1 MGCGAARARGQL
13 GDALVTE
20 LSPARR
26 VALDILLDLEE
37 SGAYARDGLD
47 ASPELRELS
56 RRDAGLATRLV
67 LGVVATYGC
76 LDELIDTYCEKPGRM
91 NARIRE
97 ALRIAAFE
105 IVYLGTEPRAAVSQ
119 GVELVRTRAKSA
131 AGFANA
137 VLRRIVADRGVYLAA
152 EDVPAGSERDTI
164 SAARSAGLPAWLAG
178 EVIASLGFE
187 RARLLFDCELEPAP
201 VAVHL
206 NPHDVTAED
215 VLAGL
220 RVGVSDVAEL
230 PGCIAPVASS
240 ELMHTDLLKRSA
252 VAVCDLNA
260 QVVATAATA
269 PGDCLEVGA
278 GRGTKSFVMA
288 AQATRCGM
296 RRSAVAVELSKKK
309 NRLNRRRLE
318 RAGLIDCVCFFTGDG
333 CDLDRTL
340 SETDR
345 RAGERRLFDSVLVD
359 APCTGTG
366 TMRRHPE
373 IPWRLLPEDIDRDMP
388 GLQLALLTEAARRVR
403 PGGQLIYAT
412 CSVLQQENA
421 AVVDA
426 FLNSKVGRGFALAPV
441 SQAPIFERPEFAD
454 AAAYVR
460 SRETNRGLFQTVPAL
475 DSFDGHFCARLVRR
489 KTV

>member
-1 MGCGAARARGQL
+1 M
-13 GDALVTE
+13 
-20 LSPARR
+20 
-26 VALDILLDLEE
+26 
-37 SGAYARDGLD
+37 
-47 ASPELRELS
+47 
-56 RRDAGLATRLV
+56 
-67 LGVVATYGC
+67 
-76 LDELIDTYCEKPGRM
+76 
-91 NARIRE
+91 
-97 ALRIAAFE
+97 
-105 IVYLGTEPRAAVSQ
+105 
-119 GVELVRTRAKSA
+119 
-131 AGFANA
+131 
-137 VLRRIVADRGVYLAA
+137 
-152 EDVPAGSERDTI
+152 
-164 SAARSAGLPAWLAG
+164 
-178 EVIASLGFE
+178 
-187 RARLLFDCELEPAP
+187 LFDCELEPAP

-206 NPHDVTAED
+206 NPHDATAED
-215 VLAGL
+215 VLASL
-220 RVGVSDVAEL
+220 RAGASDVAEL

-260 QVVATAATA
+260 QVVATAATM

-288 AQATRCGM
+288 AQATRCDM
-296 RRSAVAVELSKKK
+296 RRSAVAIELSKKK

-318 RAGLIDCVCFFTGDG
+318 RAGLIEGVCFVTGDG
-333 CDLDRTL
+333 CDLDRAL

-345 RAGERRLFDSVLVD
+345 RAGGRRLFDSVLVD

-426 FLNSKVGRGFALAPV
+426 FLNSEVGRGFALAPV

-475 DSFDGHFCARLVRR
+475 DSFDGHFCARLVRC